1 MKRPGAMRFLVS
13 EPERITAML
22 ISPLS
27 HFRAVSRKFFLGTKL
42 IDIASLVA
50 MLLFFSIG
58 CARQENGRGRF
69 GDEVAVAAGQ
79 VINGDYFAFGRLVE
93 ISGTVNGD
101 VYAFAGQVVIDG
113 RVNGDVLVAGG
124 RVSLSGV
131 VAQDVR
137 AAGGHI
143 TVSGTVGR
151 NLTVS
156 AGNVELTPSA
166 LVRGGLVVAGGNVDV
181 ASPIAG
187 GAKVAAG
194 ALILSN
200 KVGGDVDAAVGAL
213 RITSK
218 AQIEGNV
225 DYWSD
230 QEASVSEGAR
240 IKGKIVRRFP
250 AEKPEVLPAIF
261 SAFIVAWVL
270 FVAVSFVSTL
280 ILGLLSLRF
289 LPRFHQSAVT
299 VLKKRP
305 WASLGIGFIAAV
317 MTPVICAILFATVV
331 AVPLALIATAAYL
344 MLLYWGRIFAISR
357 IGEAIIGH
365 FRSGPGRTSAFVLGL
380 ITYYLLAILPFVGWI
395 VVPLVVLFGL
405 GAELITRKDFYVAAR
420 RHDLI

>member
-1 MKRPGAMRFLVS
+1 MRFLVS

-27 HFRAVSRKFFLGTKL
+27 HFRAVSKKFFLGTKL
-42 IDIASLVA
+42 IDIARLVA

-58 CARQENGRGRF
+58 CAGQENGRDRF
-69 GDEVAVAAGQ
+69 GDEVTVAAGQ

-101 VYAFAGQVVIDG
+101 VYALAGQVVIDG

-143 TVSGTVGR
+143 AVSGTVGR

-166 LVRGGLVVAGGNVDV
+166 LVRGNLVVAGGNVDV
-181 ASPIAG
+181 ASPVAG

-240 IKGKIVRRFP
+240 IKGKVVRFP
-250 AEKPEVLPAIF
+250 RKESEVLPAMF
-261 SAFIVAWVL
+261 TAFIVAWVL

-280 ILGLLSLRF
+280 ILGLLSVRF
-289 LPRFHQSAVT
+289 LPRFHQSAVA
-299 VLKKRP
+299 VLRERP
-305 WASLGIGFIAAV
+305 WVSLGIGFIAAV

-331 AVPLALIATAAYL
+331 AVPIALIVMAAYL
-344 MLLYWGRIFAISR
+344 MLLYWGRIYAISR
-357 IGEAIIGH
+357 IGEVISGL
-365 FRSGPGRTSAFVLGL
+365 FRSSPGRTSAFVLGL
-380 ITYYLLAILPFVGWI
+380 IIYYLLAIIPFVGWI

-405 GAELITRKDFYVAAR
+405 GAELIARKDFYVAAR